1 MAMTNPIEP
10 IVHPVSIR
18 SLKPTQ
24 MTVGLREVERK
35 RAEWCA
41 RRDRDGGE
49 FLGSHV
55 IPAVIGPKG
64 AYWLIDHH
72 HLTRALHEE
81 GIEHVLVSVVAR
93 LDHLPKRRFY
103 SFMDCR
109 NWMHPYDAEGRRR
122 DWEDLPRDIGK
133 LADDPY
139 RSLAGE
145 VRRAGGYAKT
155 STPYSEFLWAD
166 FLRDRIGLHQ
176 ATDKFA
182 KAFRKALD
190 LARSPA
196 ASHLPG
202 FAGPEHGAA
211 DSAMRD

>member
-10 IVHPVSIR
+10 IVHPVPIR
-18 SLKPTQ
+18 ALRPTQ
-24 MTVGLREVERK
+24 MTIGMREVERK

-64 AYWLIDHH
+64 SYWLVDHH

-81 GIEHVLVSVVAR
+81 GVEHVLVSVVAR
-93 LDHLPKRRFY
+93 LDHLHKRRFFT
-103 SFMDCR
+103 FMDCH
-109 NWMHPYDAEGRRR
+109 NWLHPYDAQGQRC
-122 DWEDLPRDIGK
+122 DWADLPRHIGK

-155 STPYSEFLWAD
+155 STPYAEFLWAD
-166 FLRDRIGLHQ
+166 FLRDRIG
-176 ATDKFA
+176 ANKVTNKFA
-182 KAFRKALD
+182 EAFGKALA
-190 LARSPA
+190 LVRSSA

-202 FAGPEHGAA
+202 FAGPEHGAIDRA
-211 DSAMRD
+211 EA

>member
-1 MAMTNPIEP
+1 MAIISPIEP
-10 IVHPVSIR
+10 IVHPVPIR
-18 SLKPTQ
+18 SLRPTQ

-41 RRDRDGGE
+41 RRDQDGGE

-55 IPAVIGPKG
+55 IPAVIGPNG
-64 AYWLIDHH
+64 VYWMIDHH
-72 HLTRALHEE
+72 HLTRALHDE
-81 GIEHVLVSVVAR
+81 GVEHILVSVVAR
-93 LDHLPKRRFY
+93 LEHLPKRRFF
-103 SFMDCR
+103 SFMDAH
-109 NWMHPYDAEGRRR
+109 NWFHPYDAEGKRR
-122 DWEDLPRDIGK
+122 DWADLPRHIGK

-155 STPYSEFLWAD
+155 ATPYSEFLWAD
-166 FLRDRIGLHQ
+166 FLRDRISLRQ
-176 ATDKFA
+176 VTEKFA
-182 KAFRKALD
+182 KAFSKALD

-202 FAGPEHGAA
+202 FAGPEHGA
-211 DSAMRD
+211 DSSNARN